1 MIREVTKKDYE
12 RIYELG
18 NLLHTDYKKLYDLDK
33 LEKEFYFKLYVYCIK
48 DLVVGF
54 IMANVMPDFVDIIDL
69 VVDEDY
75 RNQKVATNLVDY
87 LISILKETQKIFLEV
102 SVDNEPAIKLY
113 QKFGFE
119 VINTRK
125 KYYNDLIDA
134 YVMERR
140 IDS

>member
-134 YVMERR
+134 YVMERLL
-140 IDS
+140 

>member
-69 VVDEDY
+69 VVDVDY

-134 YVMERR
+134 YVMERLL
-140 IDS
+140 